1 MFASPAYADWEEIG
15 ENVEGNTFYVDF
27 DRVRKNGSNVYYWE
41 LVDYLEPKRD
51 DAASSKVYKQAD
63 CEMFRLKAL
72 SVISYKQPMGEGSI
86 GETNSKSE
94 KDWSYPPPNTIAEII
109 LKQVCEVAEYL

>member
-1 MFASPAYADWEEIG
+1 MIASPAYADWVKVAEV
-15 ENVEGNTFYVDF
+15 ENGTFYVDS
-27 DRVRKNGSNVYYWE
+27 DRIRKNDGYVYFWR
-41 LVDYLEPKRD
+41 LIDLLEPD
-51 DAASSKVYKQAD
+51 EDGDLSYVGYAQGD